1 MRGGLP
7 ANDHAREDVVDEGQ
21 VEEPLAGLQVGEIA
35 HPELVRALGDEA
47 PLDQIGRARRGLV
60 GDREPAPLA
69 TGLGAAKSVLAHQSL
84 DAAARRRHALA
95 AQRLPHPSR
104 PIGAVGLFVHRLDAG
119 EQPRVLIV
127 RVDGGR
133 VLRA

>member
-1 MRGGLP
+1 VRGGLP

-60 GDREPAPLA
+60 GDREPAP
-69 TGLGAAKSVLAHQSL
+69 
-84 DAAARRRHALA
+84 
-95 AQRLPHPSR
+95 QRLPHPSR
-104 PIGAVGLFVHRLDAG
+104 PLGAGGLFVHRLDAG